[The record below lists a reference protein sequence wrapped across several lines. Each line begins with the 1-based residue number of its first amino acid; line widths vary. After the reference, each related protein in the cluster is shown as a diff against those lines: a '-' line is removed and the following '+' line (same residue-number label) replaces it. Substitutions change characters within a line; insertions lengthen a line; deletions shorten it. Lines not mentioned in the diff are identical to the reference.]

1 MSYLLDSCVSKKMSY
16 LLEMSYLCDL
26 MFFLKEEIPDRWK
39 ADPPTSTGGG
49 AKVVSK
55 A

>member
-1 MSYLLDSCVSKKMSY
+1 MSY